1 MMNTEASTFAAF
13 HERLLTQNKN
23 SDMKKLPILLL
34 AALLSITSC
43 TTYQQATTWNRSMTG
58 AYLGSMFGSLIGDA
72 VGGHHGSHVGAA
84 IGSITGAA
92 IGAASAQNHEENRH
106 NKRHNY
112 DYSYD
117 DGIYYGNGRDYTYVA
132 PTNPAAYLSIDNIVF
147 ADYNGN
153 RVLQGGETAYVTFDI
168 HNTSN
173 QPIYNIAP
181 IITCDNRRIKIS
193 PTATIARIDAGRAMR
208 YKAIVKAQNNVH
220 SGQTTFYIG
229 FAEHAGKLDPGRSF
243 RINVRR

>member
-1 MMNTEASTFAAF
+1 
-13 HERLLTQNKN
+13 
-23 SDMKKLPILLL
+23 MKKLPILLL

-92 IGAASAQNHEENRH
+92 IGAASAQKQEENR
-106 NKRHNY
+106 RHNHHQY

-117 DGIYYGNGRDYTYVA
+117 DDIYYGDARDYSYVA
-132 PTNPAAYLSIDNIVF
+132 PATPAAYLSIDNVVF
-147 ADYNGN
+147 ADQNGN
-153 RVLQGGETAYVTFDI
+153 RVLEGGETAYLTFDI
-168 HNTSN
+168 HNTSS

-181 IITCDNRRIKIS
+181 VITCNNRRIKIS

-208 YKAIVKAQNNVH
+208 YKAVVMAQGNVR
-220 SGQTTFYIG
+220 SGQAIFNIG
-229 FAEHAGKLDPGRSF
+229 FAERGNRLDPARSF